1 MSDFHQTADIRNIL
15 VAGHG
20 TSGKTTLVSALLYT
34 AGAVTRLARVE
45 DGNTT
50 TDFDDDEIAR
60 GISLSAALTHVA
72 WKGAKVNLVDTPG
85 YSNFITE
92 AKLAMPAADTALVS
106 VCGVDG
112 VGVNT
117 ERVWG
122 FAEEQGAGA
131 MFVVTRMDRDRASFD
146 RALQQIQETF
156 GRAAVPVQLPIGKE
170 GGFAGVV
177 DLIAMKA
184 VLGPGPDGRKVGVTD
199 VPADMADAAEAARS
213 ELMEMIAES
222 DEELL
227 DRYFD
232 EGELSEA
239 EMRAG
244 LRAGVATR
252 NIFPVAASAG
262 AKNIGSSALL
272 DLLVDGA
279 PDPAGRGPARG
290 VDADGERAERPV
302 DSSAPASVYVFKTV
316 ADPYAGRL
324 SLFRVMTGSVD
335 ADTDLKNLRTG
346 SGERIG
352 GVNVMDGRAMQAT
365 PRLAAGDLGCFAK
378 LRDTLTGDTL
388 AADDA
393 LRYLRPEAP
402 QPVIQFA
409 IEPKSRGDEEK
420 ISAALQRLQEEDL
433 TLRYIRDRELL
444 LSGTGQLHIEV
455 LVSRLKRKYGV
466 EVTLRPPQ
474 VPYRETISVV
484 AEAHGRHKKQTGGH
498 GQFADCHV
506 RVEPLPRGRDFEFE
520 SEVVGGAIPRQFI
533 PAIEK
538 GFQEAR
544 QKGYLAG
551 FPVVDFRAVVFDG
564 KFHTVDSSEIA
575 FKIAASLAFRDAMA
589 KCRPTLLEPIMS
601 VKITVPDENTG
612 DVLGDMNSRRGRTQ
626 GMDNVGGRTVITAQV
641 PMAEMLTYEPAL
653 TSMTGGRGG
662 FETSFSHYETVP
674 ASIQKQLIEA
684 HRAKKD

>member
-1 MSDFHQTADIRNIL
+1 
-15 VAGHG
+15 
-20 TSGKTTLVSALLYT
+20 
-34 AGAVTRLARVE
+34 
-45 DGNTT
+45 
-50 TDFDDDEIAR
+50 
-60 GISLSAALTHVA
+60 
-72 WKGAKVNLVDTPG
+72 
-85 YSNFITE
+85 
-92 AKLAMPAADTALVS
+92 
-106 VCGVDG
+106 
-112 VGVNT
+112 
-117 ERVWG
+117 
-122 FAEEQGAGA
+122 
-131 MFVVTRMDRDRASFD
+131 
-146 RALQQIQETF
+146 
-156 GRAAVPVQLPIGKE
+156 
-170 GGFAGVV
+170 
-177 DLIAMKA
+177 
-184 VLGPGPDGRKVGVTD
+184 
-199 VPADMADAAEAARS
+199 
-213 ELMEMIAES
+213 MIAES

>member
-1 MSDFHQTADIRNIL
+1 MSNFHQTADIRNIA

-50 TDFDDDEIAR
+50 TDFDEDEIAR
-60 GISLSAALTHVA
+60 GISLSAALTHAA
-72 WKGAKVNLVDTPG
+72 WKGAKVNLLDMPG

-92 AKLAMPAADTALVS
+92 AKLAMPAADTALVA

-122 FAEEQGAGA
+122 FADEQGAGA
-131 MFVVTRMDRDRASFD
+131 MFVVTRLDRERGSFD
-146 RALQQIQETF
+146 RALRQIQESF
-156 GRAAVPVQLPIGKE
+156 GRAAVPVHLPIGTE
-170 GGFAGVV
+170 GGFSGVV

-184 VLGPGPDGRKVGVTD
+184 VYGPGPDGRKVQVTD

-279 PDPAGRGPARG
+279 PDPAGRGPASG
-290 VDADGERAERPV
+290 VDADGEPTERPV

-346 SGERIG
+346 GGERIG
-352 GVNVMDGRAMQAT
+352 GVNVMNGRAMEAT

-388 AADDA
+388 AVDDGI
-393 LRYLRPEAP
+393 RYVAPEAP

-433 TLRYIRDRELL
+433 TLRYERDRELL

-520 SEVVGGAIPRQFI
+520 SEVVGGSIPRQFI

-575 FKIAASLAFRDAMA
+575 FKIAASLAFKDAMA

-626 GMDNVGGRTVITAQV
+626 GMDNVGGRTVITAQA